1 MQLWGFVLKP
11 EVKGVNKMLFSQDI
25 GIDLGTANTLVFVKG
40 KGIVIREPSVVAV
53 DVRSNPPRVVAV
65 GTEAKEMIGRT
76 PGSIIAKRPLKDGVI
91 ADFDM
96 TSDMLKAFIRRA
108 ITTSPFS
115 KARVMIC
122 MPSGVTGVE
131 KRAVHDAARSA
142 GAKYVSLIKE
152 PMAAAIGAGLPVAEA
167 TGSMVVDIGGGTAE
181 VAVISLGDIVTSCSA
196 RVAGDDFDEAI
207 ISYIKKKYNL
217 LIGER
222 TAEDIKI
229 KIGSA
234 YPYEGEGA
242 MDVKGRNLMDGLPK
256 NIEISAEEIREALA
270 DPVNQVL
277 DAIRSTLEKT
287 PPELSADII
296 DHGIMLTGGGALL
309 RGLDKLISEET
320 KMPVHVAENPLDCVV
335 DGTGKCLEKD
345 MLSLTS
351 NKNFDSRA

>member
-1 MQLWGFVLKP
+1 MAMFT
-11 EVKGVNKMLFSQDI
+11 QDI

-53 DVRSNPPRVVAV
+53 DVRSTPHKVVAV

-76 PGSIIAKRPLKDGVI
+76 PGSITAVRPLKDGVI
-91 ADFDM
+91 ADFDI
-96 TSDMLKAFIRRA
+96 TSDMLKEFIARA
-108 ITTSPFS
+108 MNTSPLN

-122 MPSGVTGVE
+122 IPSGVTEVE
-131 KRAVHDAARSA
+131 RRAVHDAARSA
-142 GAKYVSLIKE
+142 GARQVSLIEE

-167 TGSMVVDIGGGTAE
+167 TGSMVVDIGGGTSE

-196 RVAGDDFDEAI
+196 RVAGDSFDESI
-207 ISYIKKKYNL
+207 IAYIKKKYNL

-242 MDVKGRNLMDGLPK
+242 IDVKGRNLVDGLPK
-256 NIEISAEEIREALA
+256 NIEVSSEEIREALS
-270 DPVNQVL
+270 DNVNQIL

-287 PPELSADII
+287 PPELAADII
-296 DHGIMLTGGGALL
+296 DQGIMLTGGGALL
-309 RGLDKLISEET
+309 RGLDRLIAAET
-320 KMPVHVAENPLDCVV
+320 KMPVHVAESPLDCVV
-335 DGTGKCLEKD
+335 DGTGICLEND

-351 NKNFDSRA
+351 SKNYDD